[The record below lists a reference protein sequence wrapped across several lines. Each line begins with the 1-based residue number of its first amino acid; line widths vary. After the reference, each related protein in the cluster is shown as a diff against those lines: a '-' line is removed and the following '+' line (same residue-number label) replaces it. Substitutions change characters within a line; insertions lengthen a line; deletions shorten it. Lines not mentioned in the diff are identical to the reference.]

1 MSGGGYNQPQ
11 GMGSPGK
18 GGAGAAPGNGPNANA
33 MPMPPANPPGTQV
46 ANTYPGVTGGGTPGK
61 GGAGAGASLSDWANN
76 PNIHTAL
83 GAAPGNNG
91 GQQDP
96 AGGLGGT
103 PGVTGGGTPGM
114 GGNPMGPNAF
124 ETGLNAQNNSMD
136 WFQNAMNYQAPQS
149 GGVGMNDVMGR
160 MKQAQGGGYR
170 AAMANAPGQDLYSYD
185 PATMQ
190 GQSYQAAQL
199 SDQDINQ
206 YMNPYTQNVIDSTM
220 GDLDMAR
227 QNALNNTGVAASRGG
242 AFGGDRHGIM
252 EAQNNND
259 YMQNVARTSSQ
270 LRNQGFQNAQSAAM
284 GDVNAQN
291 QALSSNAAMAQ
302 QAGLSNQAAQNAR
315 DQFVGQTANQNA
327 MQTALANQNA
337 SNAAGAFNAQLGAQT
352 SATNANNQ
360 NALLGQLASMA
371 QQNAQFN
378 TSQQNQAFNNQMSAA
393 QGLYG
398 MGQDRFN
405 MGQNALNQM
414 GQVGSEI
421 DDLNQNLINQ
431 QIQMFMNQQGAPQ
444 SQFQNMLGP
453 LSALSG
459 GGTQNYN
466 PGKMD
471 YLGMGTG
478 LAGAALMSDARLKDN
493 VKKVATINK
502 INLYTW
508 DWNEM
513 GKKVAGDQRPFG
525 VLAQE
530 VRETRPDAVIENA
543 DGWLMVDYAK
553 LPEVAKTVMMRA

>member
-1 MSGGGYNQPQ
+1 
-11 GMGSPGK
+11 
-18 GGAGAAPGNGPNANA
+18 
-33 MPMPPANPPGTQV
+33 
-46 ANTYPGVTGGGTPGK
+46 
-61 GGAGAGASLSDWANN
+61 
-76 PNIHTAL
+76 
-83 GAAPGNNG
+83 
-91 GQQDP
+91 
-96 AGGLGGT
+96 
-103 PGVTGGGTPGM
+103 
-114 GGNPMGPNAF
+114 MGPNAF
-124 ETGLNAQNNSMD
+124 ETGLNAQNNAMD
-136 WFQNAMNYQAPQS
+136 WMTNATNYQAPQL
-149 GGVGMNDVMGR
+149 GGNYAAGGNYTAGG
-160 MKQAQGGGYR
+160 GGGYT
-170 AAMANAPGQDLYSYD
+170 AAMAQAPGQDLYSYD

-259 YMQNVARTSSQ
+259 YMQNVARSSAQ
-270 LRNQGFQNAQSAAM
+270 LRNQGFQNAQRAAM
-284 GDVNAQN
+284 GDVSAQN

-327 MQTALANQNA
+327 MQTALANQSA
-337 SNAAGAFNAQLGAQT
+337 SNAAGAFNAQLAQ
-352 SATNANNQ
+352 ANNQ
-360 NALLGQLASMA
+360 FNAGQNMR
-371 QQNAQFN
+371 QDQFN
-378 TSQQNQAFNNQMSAA
+378 AGQNMRQDQFNANQMNQAFNNQMAAA

-398 MGQDRFN
+398 MGQDRWN

-459 GGTQNYN
+459 GGTQSYN

-471 YLGMGTG
+471 YLGMGTQ
-478 LAGAALMSDARLKDN
+478 LAGAYLMGSDARLKEN

-508 DWNEM
+508 DWNEE
-513 GKKVAGDQRPFG
+513 GQKAFPGQRPFG

-530 VRETRPDAVIENA
+530 VRETRPDAVIESD

>member
-1 MSGGGYNQPQ
+1 
-11 GMGSPGK
+11 
-18 GGAGAAPGNGPNANA
+18 
-33 MPMPPANPPGTQV
+33 
-46 ANTYPGVTGGGTPGK
+46 
-61 GGAGAGASLSDWANN
+61 
-76 PNIHTAL
+76 
-83 GAAPGNNG
+83 
-91 GQQDP
+91 
-96 AGGLGGT
+96 
-103 PGVTGGGTPGM
+103 
-114 GGNPMGPNAF
+114 MGPNAF
-124 ETGLNAQNNSMD
+124 ETGLNAQNNAMD
-136 WFQNAMNYQAPQS
+136 WMTNATNYQAPQL
-149 GGVGMNDVMGR
+149 GGNYAAGGNYTAGG
-160 MKQAQGGGYR
+160 GGGYT
-170 AAMANAPGQDLYSYD
+170 AAMAQAPGQDLYSYD

-259 YMQNVARTSSQ
+259 YMQNVARSSAQ

-284 GDVNAQN
+284 GDVSAQN

-327 MQTALANQNA
+327 MQTALANQSA
-337 SNAAGAFNAQLGAQT
+337 SNAAGAFNAQLAQ
-352 SATNANNQ
+352 ANNQ
-360 NALLGQLASMA
+360 FNAGQNMR
-371 QQNAQFN
+371 QDQFN
-378 TSQQNQAFNNQMSAA
+378 AGQNMHQDQFNANQMNQAFNNQMAAA

-398 MGQDRFN
+398 MGQDRWN

-431 QIQMFMNQQGAPQ
+431 QIQMVMNQQGAPQ

-459 GGTQNYN
+459 GGTQSYN

-471 YLGMGTG
+471 YLSLGAGTAG
-478 LAGAALMSDARLKDN
+478 TILASDVRLKEN

-508 DWNEM
+508 EWNET

>member
-1 MSGGGYNQPQ
+1 
-11 GMGSPGK
+11 
-18 GGAGAAPGNGPNANA
+18 
-33 MPMPPANPPGTQV
+33 
-46 ANTYPGVTGGGTPGK
+46 
-61 GGAGAGASLSDWANN
+61 
-76 PNIHTAL
+76 
-83 GAAPGNNG
+83 
-91 GQQDP
+91 
-96 AGGLGGT
+96 
-103 PGVTGGGTPGM
+103 
-114 GGNPMGPNAF
+114 
-124 ETGLNAQNNSMD
+124 
-136 WFQNAMNYQAPQS
+136 
-149 GGVGMNDVMGR
+149 
-160 MKQAQGGGYR
+160 
-170 AAMANAPGQDLYSYD
+170 
-185 PATMQ
+185 MQ

-259 YMQNVARTSSQ
+259 YMQNVARSSAQ

-284 GDVNAQN
+284 GDVSAQN

-327 MQTALANQNA
+327 MQTALANQSA
-337 SNAAGAFNAQLGAQT
+337 SNAAGAFNAQLAQ
-352 SATNANNQ
+352 ANNQ
-360 NALLGQLASMA
+360 FNAGQNMR
-371 QQNAQFN
+371 QDQFN
-378 TSQQNQAFNNQMSAA
+378 AGQNMHQDQFNANQMNQAFNNQMAAA

-398 MGQDRFN
+398 MGQDRWN

-431 QIQMFMNQQGAPQ
+431 QIQMVMNQQGAPQ

-459 GGTQNYN
+459 GGTQSYN

-471 YLGMGTG
+471 YLSLGAGTAG
-478 LAGAALMSDARLKDN
+478 TILASDVRLKEN

-508 DWNEM
+508 EWNET

>member
-1 MSGGGYNQPQ
+1 
-11 GMGSPGK
+11 
-18 GGAGAAPGNGPNANA
+18 
-33 MPMPPANPPGTQV
+33 
-46 ANTYPGVTGGGTPGK
+46 
-61 GGAGAGASLSDWANN
+61 
-76 PNIHTAL
+76 
-83 GAAPGNNG
+83 
-91 GQQDP
+91 
-96 AGGLGGT
+96 
-103 PGVTGGGTPGM
+103 
-114 GGNPMGPNAF
+114 MGPNAF
-124 ETGLNAQNNSMD
+124 ETGLNAQNNAMD
-136 WFQNAMNYQAPQS
+136 WMANATNYQAPQL
-149 GGVGMNDVMGR
+149 GGNYTAGG
-160 MKQAQGGGYR
+160 GGGYT
-170 AAMANAPGQDLYSYD
+170 AAMAQAPGQDLYSYD

-259 YMQNVARTSSQ
+259 YMQNVARSSAQ
-270 LRNQGFQNAQSAAM
+270 LRNQGFQNAQRAAM
-284 GDVNAQN
+284 GDVSAQN

-327 MQTALANQNA
+327 MQTALANQSA
-337 SNAAGAFNAQLGAQT
+337 SNAAGAFNAQLAQ
-352 SATNANNQ
+352 ANNQ
-360 NALLGQLASMA
+360 FNAGQNMR
-371 QQNAQFN
+371 QDQFN
-378 TSQQNQAFNNQMSAA
+378 ANQMNQAFNNQMSAA

-398 MGQDRFN
+398 MGQDRWN

-414 GQVGSEI
+414 SDVGGQI

-444 SQFQNMLGP
+444 AQFQNMLGP

-459 GGTQNYN
+459 GGTQSYN

-471 YLGMGTG
+471 YLGAGAG
-478 LAGAALMSDARLKDN
+478 LAATAGGLGWTPFSDIRLKDK

-508 DWNEM
+508 EWNET

-530 VRETRPDAVIENA
+530 VQKTRPDAIVENA